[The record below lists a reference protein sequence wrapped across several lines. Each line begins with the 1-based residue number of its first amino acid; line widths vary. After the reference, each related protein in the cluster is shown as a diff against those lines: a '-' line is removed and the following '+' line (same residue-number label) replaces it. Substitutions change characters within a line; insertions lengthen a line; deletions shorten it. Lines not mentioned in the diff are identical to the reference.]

1 MSIEGWEELEST
13 NTAGK
18 RKKSAKQA
26 EPDTDQE
33 QQLPDAE
40 TQPAEKQPE
49 PMPRVITR
57 ICARSEIWRQDQIIN
72 HLELEGYQHYE
83 SHSLG
88 GNEIALRFRK
98 RDK

>member
-1 MSIEGWEELEST
+1 MTTEGWEELEST

-57 ICARSEIWRQDQIIN
+57 ICARAKSAAGSD
-72 HLELEGYQHYE
+72 HKPSGLEDT
-83 SHSLG
+83 STMKS
-88 GNEIALRFRK
+88 
-98 RDK
+98 